1 MRLTLVLA
9 VALLAGCASQPRNPT
24 AATPAAAPAPAA
36 TPAQELAAAPAPQA
50 ASTTAQAEP
59 KAYKPPSGYRA
70 KKLGANT
77 VYCKKDTTLGTR
89 FPTEFCFTED
99 ELKEMERRGD
109 DMRQDKLKNQGLCGG
124 APTACGNSG
133 G

>member
-1 MRLTLVLA
+1 MTP
-9 VALLAGCASQPRNPT
+9 VAAPA
-24 AATPAAAPAPAA
+24 PAAAPAPSPAAATAA
-36 TPAQELAAAPAPQA
+36 TPAPQASGTVAAADAKP
-50 ASTTAQAEP
+50 
-59 KAYKPPSGYRA
+59 YRPPSGYRA

-109 DMRQDKLKNQGLCGG
+109 DMRQNKLKNQGLCGG
-124 APTACGNSG
+124 ASTACGNGSG
-133 G
+133 